1 MESFFLNFPPAQ
13 LHHLEESE
21 EVKDEMKRIFGQHVK
36 AAGIQ
41 CLSTWIYNQRNMNEF
56 PISLFNCTME
66 AWKHPLPFEALVKCR
81 GIAGALSIFNSIE
94 AAFLRSNFA
103 SLVARALINYFD
115 GRNKDTDLILS
126 DCLKKNLG
134 DAEFE
139 AKFKED
145 VLFIIKHVFEYGLDK
160 PELID
165 SCLGHIAAMFK
176 YESVVELLE
185 PIYISQVLLIAAI
198 ELEQYPFH
206 PEKFLSMLS
215 ILTAKCPTVL
225 LCDIVVLRIL
235 DSINEIIRNLSFPAS
250 LSYFHIIHI
259 LVSRVQSF
267 DSEKCFAVQE
277 KLAFFHAV
285 TSASHNIFCNQDFKQ
300 YIREN
305 GLSDFLELL
314 HFTDPSMQ
322 SIKLEE
328 VGFAVEFRKLLCIF
342 LENCASTIRSKHVF
356 RLFKAKKLDGI
367 LCKSLVR
374 YIDEKELKEIPEYG
388 LIKADILLHS
398 STKTC
403 EEPESEVNNSSEG
416 LFVSALR
423 MILRKTTNASL
434 LGLRYLLIA
443 ASQLVNSESLC
454 NSGQWSGMDS
464 KLRTQFEPFKLSV
477 QRKKMLFN
485 KVKHVSLFEHYS
497 LFWSLDLDLKPDV
510 WVHQLTN
517 CLIDGFVKNPL
528 FAKLQS
534 ACSLDNWTF
543 CESLLPLLFEDARAY
558 DKENILFLPIQHFIR
573 FCTPRASPL
582 HSTMLKT
589 AVSIVEKLLVQRP
602 IASLDNLDF
611 KALGTTLMDTDIDK
625 VRSLYFFEM
634 GIWSDEYLTEEDLK
648 TLSDLYD
655 GIGALDYAGAFEGS
669 SKYKSIDIFKLISNG
684 HDKTDLD
691 SARSQSLWELQ
702 QWDLKSIPDGFRL
715 DQNMVDLYSILRDV
729 ALDVEVSEKLERLSW
744 IGSRL
749 TSIDADPLKC
759 KAINTCVSLANEQPR
774 RLWDLDNCDQFDLAL
789 ISLDPKKKSEQ
800 CELSAILLGRAQKA
814 NSIGDFKHISG
825 QIQNLIKGNF
835 IEEEDSIEY
844 SGMLLVLKGEQAK
857 FLWEKGKQEEAIELM
872 KSGLFAM
879 PNCPINDVF
888 LREYTSLAFSQ
899 VGEWVFS
906 TKSERP
912 LAIKENY
919 LDASL
924 KVIGGFPSNPRT
936 LAKIYSTYAKF
947 VDHLFDQMSSS
958 ENLEFR
964 EKLLKQAK
972 ADVEALARLASS
984 RRDDQALRSAL
995 KSMEQQYLADS
1006 KEFKEIERARTSF
1019 LLLAVENY
1027 LRCLQLVDTY
1037 DLSVFRICALWFEH
1051 YGKVMEVSKLIS
1063 NALGKVACHKFLP
1076 LIYQLAARAELS
1088 ETKQA
1093 EQEAFQD
1100 TLERLLMR
1108 MASKHPYHCVYQIL
1122 ALKAGSMGNKTGP
1135 AKRRLVYAGESL
1147 EDRRA
1152 AAAASLIGKL
1162 KGSDAR
1168 VSRIVTA
1175 IERVCEGYIELAD
1188 VELDASETKPNVL
1201 IPFDAK
1207 WTIRKLGS
1215 CPDVGIPTRSIPV
1228 DPSGAYADLVSIAGF
1243 GEGFKVVG
1251 GINLP
1256 KIIECLGSDGRSY
1269 RQLVKGK
1276 DDVRQVN
1283 YQGCRL
1289 SLIMI
1294 RML

>member
-1 MESFFLNFPPAQ
+1 
-13 LHHLEESE
+13 
-21 EVKDEMKRIFGQHVK
+21 
-36 AAGIQ
+36 
-41 CLSTWIYNQRNMNEF
+41 
-56 PISLFNCTME
+56 
-66 AWKHPLPFEALVKCR
+66 
-81 GIAGALSIFNSIE
+81 
-94 AAFLRSNFA
+94 
-103 SLVARALINYFD
+103 
-115 GRNKDTDLILS
+115 
-126 DCLKKNLG
+126 
-134 DAEFE
+134 
-139 AKFKED
+139 
-145 VLFIIKHVFEYGLDK
+145 
-160 PELID
+160 
-165 SCLGHIAAMFK
+165 
-176 YESVVELLE
+176 
-185 PIYISQVLLIAAI
+185 
-198 ELEQYPFH
+198 
-206 PEKFLSMLS
+206 
-215 ILTAKCPTVL
+215 L
-225 LCDIVVLRIL
+225 LCDIVVLRIF
-235 DSINEIIRNLSFPAS
+235 DSINGIIRSLTFPAS
-250 LSYFHIIHI
+250 ITYFHIIHI
-259 LVSRVQSF
+259 LLSRVQSI
-267 DSEKCFAVQE
+267 DSEKQFVIQE

-285 TSASHNIFCNQDFKQ
+285 TSSTHGHYIFCSRDFMQ
-300 YIREN
+300 YFREN
-305 GLSDFLELL
+305 GLSDFVNLL
-314 HFTDPSMQ
+314 LFTDS
-322 SIKLEE
+322 SGSSVNLEE
-328 VGFAVEFRKLLCIF
+328 VAFTVEFRKLLCIF
-342 LENCASTIRSKHVF
+342 LENCTSSMRSKSIC
-356 RLFKAKKLDGI
+356 RLFKAKKLNEI
-367 LCKSLVR
+367 LCKNLVHF
-374 YIDEKELKEIPEYG
+374 IDEKELMEAPEYG

-398 STKTC
+398 SSKASDNK
-403 EEPESEVNNSSEG
+403 ESEVTNSSEG

-423 MILRKTTNASL
+423 MILQKTTNATL

-454 NSGQWSGMDS
+454 NSGQWNGLDP
-464 KLRTQFEPFKLSV
+464 KLRSQLEPFKLSV

-485 KVKHVSLFEHYS
+485 KVKHVPLFEHYS
-497 LFWSLDLDLKPDV
+497 LFWSLDLDLKPEA
-510 WVHQLTN
+510 WVFQLTS
-517 CLIDGFVKNPL
+517 CLIDGFVKNL
-528 FAKLQS
+528 VFAKIQP

-543 CESLLPLLFEDARAY
+543 CEALLPLLFEDARAY

-573 FCTPRASPL
+573 LCTPRASSL
-582 HSTMLKT
+582 QSTMLKT
-589 AVSIVEKLLVQRP
+589 AVSIVERLLVQRP

-634 GIWSDEYLTEEDLK
+634 GIWSDELVSGNDSK
-648 TLSDLYD
+648 TLSELYD

-669 SKYKSIDIFKLISNG
+669 SKYKSIDIFKLIGNG
-684 HDKTDLD
+684 HEKADLGT
-691 SARSQSLWELQ
+691 ARSQSLWELQ
-702 QWDLKSIPDGFRL
+702 QWDLKTIPDDFRL
-715 DQNMVDLYSILRDV
+715 NQDMVDLYSMLRDV
-729 ALDVEVSEKLERLSW
+729 ALEVDVSEKMERLSW

-749 TSIDADPLKC
+749 ASSEVNPLKC
-759 KAINTCVSLANEQPR
+759 KAINTCVSLSMDQPR
-774 RLWDLDNCDQFDLAL
+774 HLWDLDNCDQFDLAL

-800 CELSAILLGRAQKA
+800 CELAAILLGRAQKA
-814 NSIGDFKHISG
+814 DSLCDFKYISG
-825 QIQNLIKGNF
+825 QIQNLIKGSFN
-835 IEEEDSIEY
+835 EEEDSIEY
-844 SGMLLVLKGEQAK
+844 SGMLVVLKGEQAK

-872 KSGLFAM
+872 KSGLLEM

-972 ADVEALARLASS
+972 ADMEALARLASS

-1037 DLSVFRICALWFEH
+1037 DLSVFRICALWFQH
-1051 YGKVMEVSKLIS
+1051 YGKVVEVSKLIS

-1135 AKRRLVYAGESL
+1135 SKRRLVYSGESL

-1152 AAAASLIGKL
+1152 AAAAALIGKL
-1162 KGSDAR
+1162 KGGDPR
-1168 VSRIVTA
+1168 VSRIVSA

-1188 VELDASETKPNVL
+1188 VELDASETKPNLL

-1207 WTIRKLGS
+1207 WMIRKLGS

-1228 DPSGAYADLVSIAGF
+1228 DPSGAYADLVSLAGF

-1276 DDVRQVN
+1276 DDVRQVRCSASTSTLASSSL
-1283 YQGCRL
+1283 GCGDGAGVCAC
-1289 SLIMI
+1289 
-1294 RML
+1294 